1 VLTDPADLTAVP
13 DLTDRSPAPARR
25 LGGDRGSALLLMPA
39 AVLVLLILGAI
50 AADLSHLHN
59 RKRELIAVADSIA
72 NDAATYGIDV
82 SQLRGPREGTAPTG
96 PLTFDQERLDEVG
109 RRSVEA
115 HGEPDRPVEVVSVVH
130 TTDPATGTVT
140 VTVEVRERVDHI
152 FARAIPG
159 LPDHELI
166 SATGRAS
173 AEED

>member
-1 VLTDPADLTAVP
+1 VRADLTGP
-13 DLTDRSPAPARR
+13 LDLTDRSSAPARR
-25 LGGDRGSALLLMPA
+25 LGDDRGSALLLMPA

-72 NDAATYGIDV
+72 NDAATYGLDID
-82 SQLRGPREGTAPTG
+82 SLRAPRDGNAPTG
-96 PLTFDQERLDEVG
+96 PLTFDQKRLDTVG

-115 HGEPDRPVEVVSVVH
+115 HREADRPVEVVSFEHAV
-130 TTDPATGTVT
+130 DPATGTVT
-140 VTVEVRERVDHI
+140 VTVEVRERVDYI

-159 LPDHELI
+159 IRGFEDI
-166 SATGRAS
+166 TATGRAS